1 MATAPNVPRLQRM
14 LSGSNMPKITVSGSL
29 TSNGTVTCTGSVN
42 GAALTVTG
50 IQKHVNASGS
60 YINGHNTTVKSV
72 SISGSDT
79 ELRSGPIHLPPQSL
93 IRDITVVV
101 TTAISG
107 NAAATYGIRAGTAEN
122 NASLITLD
130 VDSLATA
137 GSTVSAGTG
146 SSTNRRLAGALGGAA
161 LLVMN
166 TGSMYYSTDGEVHVE
181 VQPSTDILSS
191 GSVSFIV
198 DWDYLGGN

>member
-1 MATAPNVPRLQRM
+1 MATPPNVPRLQRM
-14 LSGSNMPKITVSGSL
+14 LSSSTVPKITVKGAL
-29 TSNGTVTCTGSVN
+29 TCTGSVN

-72 SISGSDT
+72 SVSGSDT
-79 ELRSGPIHLPPQSL
+79 ELRSGAIHLPANSL
-93 IRDITVVV
+93 VRDITVLV

-107 NAAATYGIRAGTAEN
+107 NSSASYGIRAGTAEN

-130 VDSLATA
+130 VDSLAAAAATI
-137 GSTVSAGTG
+137 SAGTG

-166 TGSMYYSTDGEVHVE
+166 TGSMYYANAGEVHIE
-181 VQPSTDILSS
+181 VQPAHETLPS